1 MAGFK
6 PCAVFLGRSEFEQID
21 RFTQDIAD
29 RWKKTSTELRCVQ
42 SLLEEVLTYWTRWN
56 ATHPEVEEYLVKAF
70 EMLKRDEEEQLEFF
84 HDISSWREKYI
95 MLQASSC

>member
-1 MAGFK
+1 MT
-6 PCAVFLGRSEFEQID
+6 VFSGRSEFEQID